1 MKEKKNIKQELAK
14 KAYLDPK
21 SPTFMN
27 KTKSM
32 IAAGY
37 SKSYAEHRGWELL
50 DNSSFT
56 DTDLANFKPLVE
68 GLPKLVALTNKKL
81 EQLAESN
88 SISAKDYSAMLK
100 HIELIAKCA
109 GILKQTIEK
118 KVAVVNI
125 GIPRQICR
133 KCGNIMDY
141 MKEESEGSS

>member
-1 MKEKKNIKQELAK
+1 MKKKKNIKQELAK

-32 IAAGY
+32 ITTGY
-37 SKSYAEHRGWELL
+37 SKTYAEHRGWELL

-118 KVAVVNI
+118 RVETIHI
-125 GIPRQICR
+125 GIPLQ
-133 KCGNIMDY
+133 KCPECGYIMDY
-141 MKEESEGSS
+141 LKEESEGSS